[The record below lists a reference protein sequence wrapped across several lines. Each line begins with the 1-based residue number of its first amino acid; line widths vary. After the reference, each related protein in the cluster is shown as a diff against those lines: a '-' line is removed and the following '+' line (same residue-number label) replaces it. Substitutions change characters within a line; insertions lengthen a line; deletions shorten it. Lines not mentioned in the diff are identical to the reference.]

1 MITLSYFPGCSLTSS
16 SSFYD
21 RSLRKVLSFYGV
33 ELRELEDWSCC
44 GAAAA
49 PAMNHELT
57 DVLNARNIAIAER
70 SGLHLLAP
78 CSACY
83 ARTRAS
89 ALRIAGDRPTRERV
103 NEALAPM
110 SAKGSVEVRNIIEAL
125 LQYVGVER
133 VAASVAYGIG
143 SVRAVPY
150 YGCLLTR
157 IMDVPSSDDIEDPS
171 GMDVLLDALGTS
183 VLPWQF
189 KTECCGAGS
198 TATASD
204 RTAQLSGRIM
214 AMAVKAGVT
223 VRKVDMKALQ
233 RHLIEMKILPPDV
246 LTMKDSFPLP
256 QSRYTEA
263 VKSLPE
269 KYQGLGV
276 VMTDAARSVP
286 LLKAAFKQARKP
298 EDRFV
303 YAHVLAMMGHAD
315 GERELIEKVNALE
328 WDKGWNFR
336 GMGQFNRSVSWVDS
350 YIIALGRARSK
361 QAVAAIIRKANALDA
376 SHEFSHFRAVA
387 MALEAIGDRSA
398 APVLGALLAK
408 EGVGGYSFTMQAD
421 LPVIKNYSNREGDI
435 ERSNCLRELSVARA
449 LYRLGDHQGLGE
461 KTLRAYAHDPRGAYA
476 THATLVLEEGRK

>member
-171 GMDVLLDALGTS
+171 GMDALLDALGTS

-198 TATASD
+198 TATDSD

-214 AMAVKAGVT
+214 AMAVKAGANAVVT
-223 VRKVDMKALQ
+223 TCPLCQLNLDLTAHLRGDLTGIPVLFLTEVFELALFG
-233 RHLIEMKILPPDV
+233 RAEGSRNHLISMAGIEGSVEIL
-246 LTMKDSFPLP
+246 
-256 QSRYTEA
+256 
-263 VKSLPE
+263 
-269 KYQGLGV
+269 GG
-276 VMTDAARSVP
+276 
-286 LLKAAFKQARKP
+286 
-298 EDRFV
+298 
-303 YAHVLAMMGHAD
+303 
-315 GERELIEKVNALE
+315 I
-328 WDKGWNFR
+328 
-336 GMGQFNRSVSWVDS
+336 
-350 YIIALGRARSK
+350 
-361 QAVAAIIRKANALDA
+361 
-376 SHEFSHFRAVA
+376 
-387 MALEAIGDRSA
+387 SA
-398 APVLGALLAK
+398 
-408 EGVGGYSFTMQAD
+408 
-421 LPVIKNYSNREGDI
+421 
-435 ERSNCLRELSVARA
+435 
-449 LYRLGDHQGLGE
+449 
-461 KTLRAYAHDPRGAYA
+461 
-476 THATLVLEEGRK
+476 